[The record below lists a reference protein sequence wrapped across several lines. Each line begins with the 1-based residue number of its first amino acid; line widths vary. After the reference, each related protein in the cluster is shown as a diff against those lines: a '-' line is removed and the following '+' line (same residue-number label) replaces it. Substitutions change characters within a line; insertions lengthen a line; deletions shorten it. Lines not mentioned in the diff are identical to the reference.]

1 MASGS
6 LLNDGWL
13 GVRPFEATDAAAA
26 FAAITESID
35 ELRPWLPSLAAITAP
50 EDFVPWIASET
61 AAGTQRTAHDFAI
74 VDMRDGSLLG
84 GAGLSHFDW
93 SHRHANLYY
102 WVRRSR
108 VRQGIATGAARLLAR
123 YAFEVLALNRM
134 EIVVAVDNQA
144 SLRVAEKVGA
154 VREGVLRHRIML
166 QRELHDAVMFSLL
179 PSDGLP

>member
-1 MASGS
+1 MQKPRSNQGK
-6 LLNDGWL
+6 
-13 GVRPFEATDAAAA
+13 
-26 FAAITESID
+26 
-35 ELRPWLPSLAAITAP
+35 LRNMS
-50 EDFVPWIASET
+50 
-61 AAGTQRTAHDFAI
+61 
-74 VDMRDGSLLG
+74 
-84 GAGLSHFDW
+84 
-93 SHRHANLYY
+93 Y

-108 VRQGIATGAARLLAR
+108 ARQGIATGAARLLAR